1 MGRQQPSSSAGL
13 MLNFSW
19 AAFYKVLLGA
29 YVSASDRQGDVKSRF
44 FFLKETSGSLEPPA

>member
-44 FFLKETSGSLEPPA
+44 FF